1 MKKLNRHQEQGNG
14 AAGSVLQMQKDME
27 RGSPQKEERLRIKK
41 WLKEVRF
48 KKTILGG
55 VNEADVWK
63 KIAELNELYEAEL
76 AAERIR
82 YDVLLKEYADN
93 EVKRLEKVMNEKS
106 KIITEM
112 GKAGDETEH

>member
-1 MKKLNRHQEQGNG
+1 MKKINRHQEQSDG
-14 AAGSVLQMQKDME
+14 AVGSVSQMQKDME

-82 YDVLLKEYADN
+82 YDVLLKEYADY
-93 EVKRLEKVMNEKS
+93 EAKRLEKVICEKS
-106 KIITEM
+106 KNITEM
-112 GKAGDETEH
+112 EKAGDETEY

>member
-1 MKKLNRHQEQGNG
+1 MKKFNRHQEQSDG
-14 AAGSVLQMQKDME
+14 AIGSVSQMQKDME

-55 VNEADVWK
+55 VNEADV
-63 KIAELNELYEAEL
+63 

-82 YDVLLKEYADN
+82 YDVLLKEYADY
-93 EVKRLEKVMNEKS
+93 EAKRLEKVICEKS
-106 KIITEM
+106 KNITEM
-112 GKAGDETEH
+112 EKAGDETEY

>member
-1 MKKLNRHQEQGNG
+1 MKKFNRHQEQSDG
-14 AAGSVLQMQKDME
+14 AIGSVSQMQKDME
-27 RGSPQKEERLRIKK
+27 RGSPQKEE
-41 WLKEVRF
+41 RF

-82 YDVLLKEYADN
+82 YDVLLKEYADY
-93 EVKRLEKVMNEKS
+93 EAKRLEKVICEKS
-106 KIITEM
+106 KNITEM
-112 GKAGDETEH
+112 EKAGDETEY

>member
-1 MKKLNRHQEQGNG
+1 MKKFNRHQEQSDG
-14 AAGSVLQMQKDME
+14 AVGSVSQMQKDME

-55 VNEADVWK
+55 
-63 KIAELNELYEAEL
+63 LNELYEAEL

-82 YDVLLKEYADN
+82 YDVLLKEYADY
-93 EVKRLEKVMNEKS
+93 EAKRLEKVICEKS
-106 KIITEM
+106 KNITEM
-112 GKAGDETEH
+112 EKAGDETEY